1 VDTLIDGRY
10 RLDTELAR
18 GAIGAVWRGLD
29 AANGDPVAVKVLHPE
44 AAQRPELVSGLLNEA
59 EILAGL
65 DHPSVIRIRDFVP
78 SPRGYALVMDLVRGL
93 DLRRRLLADGP
104 LPPAIAAE
112 VVAQVADALGHVHGR
127 GVVHGDVKPGN
138 ILVPVDG
145 TPVRLADFGVA
156 RPLDA
161 VGRAT
166 HATPEY
172 VAPEVVGGAAPTP
185 ATDVYALGT
194 VLFELVCGRTPYRG
208 GTATEVLLRHAMCVP
223 VAPAGMPAALWPV
236 IEECLALEPASRPR
250 AGDLAGRL
258 RTASAALDGLP
269 ALHALPAEAVTWWAR
284 SAERTAPAP
293 VRTRRADQVP
303 APTAPVPAV
312 PVSAE
317 PVLGVLASTAGP
329 MPVPAVPVSAAA
341 AVSAFPPSAGP
352 EAGVVSAPT
361 PEAGVVS
368 APTRR
373 GRRRVLAAV
382 AAGAALIA
390 LVGGAGST
398 VAFGGSDGSTVQHS
412 RSTPAGHQPSA
423 PVSQPPTR
431 DPEPSAGP
439 ASPDRSPAPDDPP
452 SGEPLQGVPAG
463 FPRIGDPM
471 PTRS

>member
-1 VDTLIDGRY
+1 VDTLIDRRY

-29 AANGDPVAVKVLHPE
+29 TATGDPVAVKVLHPE

-65 DHPSVIRIRDFVP
+65 DHPSVIRVRDFVP

-250 AGDLAGRL
+250 AADLAGRL

-269 ALHALPAEAVTWWAR
+269 ALHALHAEAVTWWAR
-284 SAERTAPAP
+284 SASPA
-293 VRTRRADQVP
+293 
-303 APTAPVPAV
+303 
-312 PVSAE
+312 
-317 PVLGVLASTAGP
+317 
-329 MPVPAVPVSAAA
+329 SAARA
-341 AVSAFPPSAGP
+341 
-352 EAGVVSAPT
+352 AGVVSAPT

-373 GRRRVLAAV
+373 GRRRVVAAV

-412 RSTPAGHQPSA
+412 PSTPAGHQPSA
-423 PVSQPPTR
+423 PVSRPPTR

-439 ASPDRSPAPDDPP
+439 ASPDRSSAPDDPP